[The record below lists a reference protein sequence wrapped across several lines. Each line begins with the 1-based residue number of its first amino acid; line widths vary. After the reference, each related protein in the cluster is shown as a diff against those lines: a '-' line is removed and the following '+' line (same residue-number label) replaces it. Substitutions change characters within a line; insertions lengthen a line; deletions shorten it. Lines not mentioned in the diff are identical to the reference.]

1 MLLSSTSALAWR
13 QSCRTGKLSLTLTL
27 RRLLTMIRSLD
38 ELDDDLL
45 HELNQVA
52 RENQLAYLPFARSG
66 RAEAL
71 LFEQYPELA
80 ERIER
85 GKRAKIDAIVLS
97 NKYASADTPSASFR
111 AQSLEEVSASPLRQ
125 RNRRRT
131 SNHAR
136 VEAKSPALTPQ
147 LKGKNSAADLMF
159 EMSDGEDE
167 DGSLEKIKPPKFTN
181 GSELPTDQIVG
192 TPDSPWPA
200 AVKQRQSTLQGNIE
214 DGFISP
220 SSLPPSALSGTR
232 TPNQPWGTAPL
243 ASSKLDLKDIMAQT
257 SSDKPS
263 GLALGLARE
272 ERERAHAAQPKMS
285 QKERKKLQQAQQQ
298 GLKIEAVQ
306 PAPPAV
312 SPWQAASYRKPSAN
326 QILAPS
332 AATPPPQQVSS
343 QPSPQSSPQPSRA
356 QSTPQ
361 LTMRQTIAKGKGK
374 GKGKDKDANAQ
385 EASSPSRPAASERGM
400 SVSNTPIP
408 VPMSVRHLPLPSHS
422 PTSPSQNLS
431 MMEILSLQEAE
442 KTSIRDAAA
451 KRSLEEIQQEQE
463 FQQWWEAESKRAIQ
477 EEEQAKRA
485 AERAAKSAGR
495 TRGKGRGGGHASA
508 SAEAKPAKGKDGKK
522 EKKVGEAADGQR
534 KEKTTQKARAPKAQ
548 VPKPPAANAQP
559 ATAAAQ
565 TPNPEAPAFVPPAGP
580 KADSGANS
588 SRNRSRGGHRG
599 GRGGAAGARVG
610 RPSGPPRDVQS
621 APAASAQHA

>member
-1 MLLSSTSALAWR
+1 M
-13 QSCRTGKLSLTLTL
+13 
-27 RRLLTMIRSLD
+27 D
-38 ELDDDLL
+38 ELDDDIL
-45 HELNQVA
+45 HELNEVA

-85 GKRAKIDAIVLS
+85 GKRAKVDAIVLS

-125 RNRRRT
+125 RNRRRA
-131 SNHAR
+131 SNQAKS
-136 VEAKSPALTPQ
+136 EAKSPVLTPQ
-147 LKGKNSAADLMF
+147 LKGKSSAADLMF
-159 EMSDGEDE
+159 EMSDGEEEDDE
-167 DGSLEKIKPPKFTN
+167 SLEKIKPPRFVGGQEKP
-181 GSELPTDQIVG
+181 SDQPVG
-192 TPDSPWPA
+192 TPESPWSTSIKQKTS
-200 AVKQRQSTLQGNIE
+200 AVQGNIE

-220 SSLPPSALSGTR
+220 SSLPPSALSGSR
-232 TPNQPWGTAPL
+232 TPSQPWGTAPL
-243 ASSKLDLKDIMAQT
+243 ASAKLDLKDIMAQT

-272 ERERAHAAQPKMS
+272 ERERARAAQPKMS
-285 QKERKKLQQAQQQ
+285 QKERKRLQQAEQQ
-298 GLKIEAVQ
+298 GLKVEAAQ

-312 SPWQAASYRKPSAN
+312 SPWQAASYRKPSAH

-332 AATPPPQQVSS
+332 AATPPPQQPSP
-343 QPSPQSSPQPSRA
+343 QPSPQPLRA

-374 GKGKDKDANAQ
+374 GKGKDKEASAQ

-408 VPMSVRHLPLPSHS
+408 VPMSVRHIPLPSHS
-422 PTSPSQNLS
+422 PTSPSQHLS

-463 FQQWWEAESKRAIQ
+463 FQQWWEAESKRAIE

-485 AERAAKSAGR
+485 AERAARAAGKG
-495 TRGKGRGGGHASA
+495 RGKGRGGGSA
-508 SAEAKPAKGKDGKK
+508 NAGVEAKPAKTRDGKK
-522 EKKVGEAADGQR
+522 DKKPGEENKREKKTGEGADGQR
-534 KEKTTQKARAPKAQ
+534 KEKAAPKPRT
-548 VPKPPAANAQP
+548 PKPKVQPQAFSAESTVAPA
-559 ATAAAQ
+559 
-565 TPNPEAPAFVPPAGP
+565 PNPEAPAFVPPTGP
-580 KADSGANS
+580 KADNAANS
-588 SRNRSRGGHRG
+588 GRGRGRGGHHRG
-599 GRGGAAGARVG
+599 GRGGGGARGG
-610 RPSGPPRDVQS
+610 RPPAPPRDVQS
-621 APAASAQHA
+621 APAASVQQAL

>member
-1 MLLSSTSALAWR
+1 MGKR
-13 QSCRTGKLSLTLTL
+13 CQSYVLIESNLYS
-27 RRLLTMIRSLD
+27 SLD

-45 HELNQVA
+45 HELNEVA

-71 LFEQYPELA
+71 LFDQHPELA

-125 RNRRRT
+125 RNRRRA
-131 SNHAR
+131 SNQGKS
-136 VEAKSPALTPQ
+136 EAKSPALTPQ
-147 LKGKNSAADLMF
+147 LKGKSSAADLMF

-167 DGSLEKIKPPKFTN
+167 QDDTEEKIKPPRFVDGRDN
-181 GSELPTDQIVG
+181 PSQAAG
-192 TPDSPWPA
+192 TPESPWSVPI
-200 AVKQRQSTLQGNIE
+200 KQRLSTLQGNIE

-232 TPNQPWGTAPL
+232 SPSQPWGTAPL
-243 ASSKLDLKDIMAQT
+243 ASEKLDLKNIMAQT

-263 GLALGLARE
+263 GLALGLANE
-272 ERERAHAAQPKMS
+272 ERERARATQPKMS
-285 QKERKKLQQAQQQ
+285 QKERKRLQQAQQQ
-298 GLKIEAVQ
+298 GIRIEAAQ

-312 SPWQAASYRKPSAN
+312 SPWQAASYKKPSAN
-326 QILAPS
+326 QILTPS
-332 AATPPPQQVSS
+332 AATPPQPPLPQ

-374 GKGKDKDANAQ
+374 GKGKDKDASAQ

-408 VPMSVRHLPLPSHS
+408 VPMSVRHIPLPSHS

-463 FQQWWEAESKRAIQ
+463 FQQWWEAESKRAIEQ
-477 EEEQAKRA
+477 EEQAKRA
-485 AERAAKSAGR
+485 AERAAKAAGKG
-495 TRGKGRGGGHASA
+495 RGKGRGGGASGSSNA
-508 SAEAKPAKGKDGKK
+508 TDAKKKGAEGKK
-522 EKKVGEAADGQR
+522 EKKGEPTEGQK
-534 KEKTTQKARAPKAQ
+534 KEKTPRPRAPKPQPQAQ
-548 VPKPPAANAQP
+548 GSAPQP
-559 ATAAAQ
+559 TAVQA
-565 TPNPEAPAFVPPAGP
+565 PNPAAPAFVPPTGP
-580 KADSGANS
+580 RVDGGANS
-588 SRNRSRGGHRG
+588 SRGRGRGGHRG
-599 GRGGAAGARVG
+599 GRGGPGGPARGAR
-610 RPSGPPRDVQS
+610 PSAPPRNVQS
-621 APAASAQHA
+621 APAAPAQEVL

>member
-1 MLLSSTSALAWR
+1 M
-13 QSCRTGKLSLTLTL
+13 
-27 RRLLTMIRSLD
+27 D

-111 AQSLEEVSASPLRQ
+111 AQSLEEASASPLRQ
-125 RNRRRT
+125 RNRRRA
-131 SNHAR
+131 SNHAK
-136 VEAKSPALTPQ
+136 VEAKSPALIPQ
-147 LKGKNSAADLMF
+147 LKGKSSATDLMF

-167 DGSLEKIKPPKFTN
+167 DGSAERIKPPRFID
-181 GSELPTDQIVG
+181 GSVKPTDQVIA
-192 TPDSPWPA
+192 TPESPWPA
-200 AVKQRQSTLQGNIE
+200 AVKQRQPTPQGNIE

-243 ASSKLDLKDIMAQT
+243 ASSKLDLKDIMAQA

-272 ERERAHAAQPKMS
+272 ERERARAAQPKMS
-285 QKERKKLQQAQQQ
+285 QKERKRQQQAQQQ
-298 GLKIEAVQ
+298 GLKIEAAQ

-326 QILAPS
+326 QILAPT
-332 AATPPPQQVSS
+332 AATPAPQ
-343 QPSPQSSPQPSRA
+343 QPSPQPSPQPSRT

-374 GKGKDKDANAQ
+374 GKGKDKDGNVQ

-408 VPMSVRHLPLPSHS
+408 VPMSVRHIPLPSHS

-485 AERAAKSAGR
+485 AERAAKAAGR
-495 TRGKGRGGGHASA
+495 GRGKSRGGGGPAMTGA
-508 SAEAKPAKGKDGKK
+508 DAKPAKGRDSKK
-522 EKKVGEAADGQR
+522 EKKTGEAADGQR
-534 KEKTTQKARAPKAQ
+534 KEKA
-548 VPKPPAANAQP
+548 VPKPRAHKAQTP
-559 ATAAAQ
+559 RPTVADVPTAAAQ
-565 TPNPEAPAFVPPAGP
+565 IPNPEAPAFVPPAGP
-580 KADSGANS
+580 KIDNTVSSG
-588 SRNRSRGGHRG
+588 RNRGRGGHRG
-599 GRGGAAGARVG
+599 GRGGASGVRG
-610 RPSGPPRDVQS
+610 TRPPAPPRVVQS
-621 APAASAQHA
+621 APAAPAQHA

>member
-1 MLLSSTSALAWR
+1 VTLPRLLQT
-13 QSCRTGKLSLTLTL
+13 TLTL
-27 RRLLTMIRSLD
+27 IRSLD

-45 HELNQVA
+45 HELNDVA

-125 RNRRRT
+125 RNRRRP
-131 SNHAR
+131 SNQAKN
-136 VEAKSPALTPQ
+136 EAKSPALTPQ
-147 LKGKNSAADLMF
+147 LKGKSSAADLMF

-167 DGSLEKIKPPKFTN
+167 NEEPSDKIKPPQFVGGQEKS
-181 GSELPTDQIVG
+181 GDQLSG
-192 TPDSPWPA
+192 PPQSPWATPM
-200 AVKQRQSTLQGNIE
+200 KQKVPSTLE

-220 SSLPPSALSGTR
+220 SSLPPSAMSGTR
-232 TPNQPWGTAPL
+232 TPSQPWGTTSL
-243 ASSKLDLKDIMAQT
+243 ASAKLDLKDIMAQT

-272 ERERAHAAQPKMS
+272 ERERARAAQPKMS
-285 QKERKKLQQAQQQ
+285 QKERKRLQQAELQ
-298 GLKIEAVQ
+298 GLKVEPAQ

-326 QILAPS
+326 QMLAPS
-332 AATPPPQQVSS
+332 AVSPPPQQ
-343 QPSPQSSPQPSRA
+343 PSPQPALQPARA
-356 QSTPQ
+356 TSTPQ
-361 LTMRQTIAKGKGK
+361 LTMRQTIAKDRGK
-374 GKGKDKDANAQ
+374 GKGKDK
-385 EASSPSRPAASERGM
+385 EASTPEGSSPARPAASERGM

-408 VPMSVRHLPLPSHS
+408 VPMSVRHIPLPSHS
-422 PTSPSQNLS
+422 PTSPSQHLS

-463 FQQWWEAESKRAIQ
+463 FQQWWEAESKRAI
-477 EEEQAKRA
+477 EEEQQAKRI
-485 AERAAKSAGR
+485 AERAARADGKG
-495 TRGKGRGGGHASA
+495 RGKGRGGGAA
-508 SAEAKPAKGKDGKK
+508 KAGTETKPAKGKDLKK
-522 EKKVGEAADGQR
+522 DKKTGEENKREKKKTDEAVDGQR
-534 KEKTTQKARAPKAQ
+534 KDNAAPKPRTSKPRAEKAQ
-548 VPKPPAANAQP
+548 AVDVTPALPTGARV
-559 ATAAAQ
+559 
-565 TPNPEAPAFVPPAGP
+565 PNPEASAFVPPIGP
-580 KADSGANS
+580 KADHAANS
-588 SRNRSRGGHRG
+588 GRGRGRGGHHRG
-599 GRGGAAGARVG
+599 GRGGAGGARGG
-610 RPSGPPRDVQS
+610 RPPAPPRDVQS
-621 APAASAQHA
+621 APAAPAQHA

>member
-1 MLLSSTSALAWR
+1 MD
-13 QSCRTGKLSLTLTL
+13 
-27 RRLLTMIRSLD
+27 RSLD

-45 HELNQVA
+45 HELNEVA

-71 LFEQYPELA
+71 LFDQHPELA

-97 NKYASADTPSASFR
+97 NKYANADTPSASFR
-111 AQSLEEVSASPLRQ
+111 AQSLEEVSASPIRQ
-125 RNRRRT
+125 RNRRRA
-131 SNHAR
+131 SNHGKT
-136 VEAKSPALTPQ
+136 ELKSPALTPQ
-147 LKGKNSAADLMF
+147 LKGKSSVADLMF
-159 EMSDGEDE
+159 EMSDGENDPNE
-167 DGSLEKIKPPKFTN
+167 LDMIKPPQFV
-181 GSELPTDQIVG
+181 SEHDKTTEGAIG
-192 TPDSPWPA
+192 TPQLPWSA
-200 AVKQRQSTLQGNIE
+200 SIKQRQPTLKNSMA

-232 TPNQPWGTAPL
+232 SPNQPWGTAPL
-243 ASSKLDLKDIMAQT
+243 ASEKLDLRDIMAQT

-272 ERERAHAAQPKMS
+272 ESERARAAQPKMS
-285 QKERKKLQQAQQQ
+285 QKERKRLQQAQQQ
-298 GLKIEAVQ
+298 GLKVEAAQ

-332 AATPPPQQVSS
+332 AATPPQQVPPQ
-343 QPSPQSSPQPSRA
+343 QPSPQPSPQPSQA

-374 GKGKDKDANAQ
+374 GKGKNKENQ
-385 EASSPSRPAASERGM
+385 EASSPSRPSTSERGM

-408 VPMSVRHLPLPSHS
+408 VPMSVRHIPLPSHS

-463 FQQWWEAESKRAIQ
+463 FQQWWEAESKRAIEQ
-477 EEEQAKRA
+477 EEQAKRA
-485 AERAAKSAGR
+485 VERAAKAAGKGR
-495 TRGKGRGGGHASA
+495 AKGRGGGASA
-508 SAEAKPAKGKDGKK
+508 GTNPGRASNTADSKKTGPEEKK
-522 EKKVGEAADGQR
+522 EKKSTEGRKETRGEAPEGQKR
-534 KEKTTQKARAPKAQ
+534 DKPARPSRAQKSQPQAQ
-548 VPKPPAANAQP
+548 GHTAQSAAL
-559 ATAAAQ
+559 Q
-565 TPNPEAPAFVPPAGP
+565 TPNPEAPAFIPPIGP
-580 KADSGANS
+580 KVEGGANS
-588 SRNRSRGGHRG
+588 NRGRGRGGHRG
-599 GRGGAAGARVG
+599 GRGGAGGPARGG
-610 RPSGPPRDVQS
+610 RPPPPRNVQS
-621 APAASAQHA
+621 APAAPAQQV